1 MSAGVLA
8 TFATER
14 ELVAALPPL
23 RAAGLGTIET
33 YTPKPVETGTSVL
46 PMLMLLAG
54 VLGATASFLLQ
65 SYGDTVA
72 YPLDIGGRPNFSWPA
87 FIPIA
92 FENGVARCGAGAVSS
107 AFLLSIV
114 CRDCTSRWMSAHA
127 IRRATRDMWCV
138 AIQTDQPERARAMLR
153 DLSPIHLEELP

>member
-14 ELVAALPPL
+14 DLVAALSPL

-33 YTPKPVETGTSVL
+33 YTPKPIENGTSVL
-46 PMLMLLAG
+46 PMLILLAG

-92 FENGVARCGAGAVSS
+92 FENGILAAVLVGFFG
-107 AFLLSIV
+107 FLAVNRMPRLYEPVDECPS
-114 CRDCTSRWMSAHA
+114 

-138 AIQTDQPERARAMLR
+138 AIETDRPERARAMLR

>member
-23 RAAGLGTIET
+23 RAAALGTIET
-33 YTPKPVETGTSVL
+33 YTPKPIETGTSVL
-46 PMLMLLAG
+46 PMLILLAG

-92 FENGVARCGAGAVSS
+92 FENGILAAVLVG
-107 AFLLSIV
+107 FLGFLAVNRMPRLYEPVDECPS
-114 CRDCTSRWMSAHA
+114 
-127 IRRATRDMWCV
+127 IRRAARDMWCV

>member
-23 RAAGLGTIET
+23 RAAALGTIET
-33 YTPKPVETGTSVL
+33 YTPKPIETGTSVL
-46 PMLMLLAG
+46 PMLILLAG

-92 FENGVARCGAGAVSS
+92 FENGILAAVLVGFFG
-107 AFLLSIV
+107 FLAVNRMPRLYEPVDECPSI
-114 CRDCTSRWMSAHA
+114 RP
-127 IRRATRDMWCV
+127 ATRDMWCV
-138 AIQTDQPERARAMLR
+138 AIQTDHPERARAMLR

>member
-23 RAAGLGTIET
+23 RAAALGTIET
-33 YTPKPVETGTSVL
+33 YTPKPIETGTSIL
-46 PMLMLLAG
+46 PMLILLAG

-92 FENGVARCGAGAVSS
+92 FENGILAAVLVGFFG
-107 AFLLSIV
+107 FLAVNRMPRLYEPVDECPS
-114 CRDCTSRWMSAHA
+114 
-127 IRRATRDMWCV
+127 IRRAARDMWCV